1 MKIYN
6 TYYKKPNG
14 EEETAEFYNLT
25 AAKKWMKDRPGSTGH
40 ITKVY
45 SNGDWEPCG
54 EIVLKGRNSVQMS
67 TQTTATY

>member
-1 MKIYN
+1 
-6 TYYKKPNG
+6 
-14 EEETAEFYNLT
+14 
-25 AAKKWMKDRPGSTGH
+25 MKDRPGSSGH